1 MNRIYILLAALAII
15 GTITGGAYLK
25 GRADGKSVERA
36 AQQEAIDDLNA
47 DLREAQAELATL
59 ETQRLAEM
67 EELNLEVDELR
78 RLANEDPDA
87 DRPALGVGSVQR
99 LNSLR

>member
-47 DLREAQAELATL
+47 DLQEAQAELATL

-87 DRPALGVGSVQR
+87 DRPALGTGSVQR
-99 LNSLR
+99 LDSLR